1 MQRVY
6 AAPFPTFQRRQMLFA
21 RCSCLF
27 FALTAAAC
35 GNDDGAGRL
44 QPAARGLDA
53 AGHMHPGPHDRCPV
67 CAMPTADSK
76 EVAAI
81 ELTDGATHY
90 FCGARCML
98 RAWLEPKAHLA
109 AGERKV
115 VRARAID
122 YFTGEHVD
130 AAEVWWVAGAD
141 VTGAMGRMIVPLLG
155 DAAVTK
161 FRERHGAPLVF
172 RLRDLDASL
181 LQRATSS
188 APAGD
193 EQR

>member
-1 MQRVY
+1 MS
-6 AAPFPTFQRRQMLFA
+6 FA
-21 RCSCLF
+21 RCCCSLL
-27 FALTAAAC
+27 ALLATAC
-35 GNDDGAGRL
+35 GNADDAQRL
-44 QPAARGLDA
+44 RPAARGIDA
-53 AGHMHPGPHDRCPV
+53 AGHMHPGPHDRCPL
-67 CAMPTADSK
+67 CAMPTADSL

-90 FCGARCML
+90 FCCTSCML
-98 RAWLEPKAHLA
+98 RAWLGPKAHLA

-141 VTGAMGRMIVPLLG
+141 VTGAMGRMVVPLLG
-155 DAAVTK
+155 DAALTK

-172 RLRDLDASL
+172 RLRDLDAGL